1 MLDGHLGRDFGGGLI
16 YDLERIALR
25 HADAVLWGGGDV
37 LETYREYYG
46 ADGIAPAYRVRH
58 PLWIDGRER
67 ATAAAAPVEDDTLRM
82 LYLGRL
88 ERRKGVQNLLRA
100 VTALGD
106 PRWSLTLVGGDTPTA
121 PLRTSMRTQLAE
133 MAAGDPRIKILG
145 PQPRGALPELIER
158 HHLVVVP
165 SL

>member
-1 MLDGHLGRDFGGGLI
+1 
-16 YDLERIALR
+16 
-25 HADAVLWGGGDV
+25 DV
-37 LETYREYYG
+37 CPPP
-46 ADGIAPAYRVRH
+46 DHVH
-58 PLWIDGRER
+58 PPHGTDGRER
-67 ATAAAAPVEDDTLRM
+67 PTAAAAPVEDDTLRM

-165 SL
+165 ALWECWPGV